1 MKALFDS
8 DILIDFLVG
17 ETKAE
22 RELKRY
28 SQRLISIVSWSEV
41 MIGAD
46 SEDEEVL
53 CREFLAA
60 FTVIP
65 FDRAIAEE
73 AVRLR
78 RGLRIK
84 LPDAIIWAT
93 AKANGALLVTRNTKD
108 FPADDPFVRFPYAVG
123 GAGVD

>member
-1 MKALFDS
+1 MAMKALFDS

-17 ETKAE
+17 ESKAE
-22 RELKRY
+22 RELNRF
-28 SQRLISIVSWSEV
+28 SERLISIVSWSEV

-46 SEDEEVL
+46 SEDEQIK

-65 FDRAIAEE
+65 FDQTIAEE
-73 AVRLR
+73 TVRMR
-78 RGLRIK
+78 RGTRVK
-84 LPDAIIWAT
+84 LPDAIIWAS

-108 FPADDPFVRFPYAVG
+108 FPTDDPFVRIPYSV
-123 GAGVD
+123 